1 MNEKRTMTLNLTEQE
16 MSVLDQLCAKKDLTK
31 TALMRQALRLYQM
44 VDARLARGERLFF
57 EDDEKKDKAEL
68 MVL

>member
-16 MSVLDQLCAKKDLTK
+16 MNVLDQLCAKKDLTK

-57 EDDEKKDKAEL
+57 EDEQKKDKAEL

>member
-1 MNEKRTMTLNLTEQE
+1 MNQKRTMTLNLTEQE
-16 MSVLDQLCAKKDLTK
+16 MNVLDQLSAKKDLTK

-44 VDARLARGERLFF
+44 VEVRLARGERLFF
-57 EDDEKKDKAEL
+57 EDEQKKDKAEL